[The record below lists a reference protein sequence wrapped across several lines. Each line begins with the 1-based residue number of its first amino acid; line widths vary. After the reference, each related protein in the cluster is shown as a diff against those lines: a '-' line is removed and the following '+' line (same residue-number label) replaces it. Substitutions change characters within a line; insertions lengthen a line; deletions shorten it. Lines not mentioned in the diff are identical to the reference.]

1 MTTKQTLNTQT
12 SQQVV
17 DRYFLE
23 HRARL
28 IDIAAFLDRVDRAG
42 GASDYRIEA
51 LLKALDV
58 LADGRANRAAR
69 ALAIFSDDSTEL
81 KQSAE
86 GAKGATG
93 AARVEEID

>member
-1 MTTKQTLNTQT
+1 MTTKQILNTQT

-28 IDIAAFLDRVDRAG
+28 IDIAAFLDRVDRTG
-42 GASDYRIEA
+42 GASDYRIKA

-58 LADGRANRAAR
+58 LTDGRANRAAR
-69 ALAIFSDDSTEL
+69 ILAIFSDDSTEL

-93 AARVEEID
+93 AARVEEVI